1 MQSPAI
7 TAFGQG
13 LRRPEC
19 VLAHSSGL
27 IFVPNWTQTGGISV
41 LNPAGQCRPLLST
54 DAQKHIKPNGIALES
69 THANGTLLPP
79 TNFVATDKHGR
90 IWITV
95 STTKTPRSADYR
107 PSANTGFIAM
117 AHPGESN
124 ARIVADNIGYTN
136 ECVVDLD
143 QAAVFVNETFGR
155 RLTRFDLADDG
166 SLTNRSVVTRFSN
179 GTYPDGVTIDDE
191 GNFWVTSIVSNRII
205 KVSPDGDQT
214 LILEDCDNVFLKNV
228 ESAYEQNRMGPE
240 HLASTGNTGLANIS
254 SLAFGGEQLSTV
266 YIGNLLG
273 HCLHCFE
280 ANVKGRKPV
289 HWDVPLGYLESF
301 FDADKPY

>member
-1 MQSPAI
+1 LESSGH
-7 TAFGQG
+7 F
-13 LRRPEC
+13 L
-19 VLAHSSGL
+19 LAHLGDSE
-27 IFVPNWTQTGGISV
+27 GGVHRLTADGKLQSV
-41 LNPAGQCRPLLST
+41 
-54 DAQKHIKPNGIALES
+54 I